1 MLMFGTAPLQN
12 GAVSMWGVLAGKGDV
27 RIRESAIV
35 LFFECRSESAK
46 EKVERRKDAVLPEM
60 GIRYFIFERTGRES
74 GHVLRRHDIRFAT
87 DFKERVEYVCRCR
100 GFVNWHQWNDCP
112 GVQGRWVSQ
121 TGY

>member
-1 MLMFGTAPLQN
+1 MRER
-12 GAVSMWGVLAGKGDV
+12 GDV
-27 RIRESAIV
+27 RIREGAIV

-74 GHVLRRHDIRFAT
+74 GHVLRHHDIRFAT
-87 DFKERVEYVCRCR
+87 DFKERVEYVCRFR

-112 GVQGRWVSQ
+112 GVKADGQVRLDINQIPVSGRIGINRESF
-121 TGY
+121 GSH